1 MKYCIFLATT
11 IIVDKNSRL
20 FKFNQL
26 EKNEKRL
33 KQYERGIEKV
43 VELNDKYNLDIY
55 IADNGFNFE
64 EKLKIN
70 KKIKVLKENPNNF
83 GKINKGAGLIEVWMK
98 NIDTIKKY
106 DYVIHFE
113 PRQLLI
119 DNYFIDNFMKNP
131 RTLFTMNVNA
141 TGAYNTGLFACKPD
155 ELFNFIE
162 CISPEIL
169 IKNNLS
175 IEYVM
180 YNFFTQNNISFD
192 ILDKM
197 SLIWYDTMAKRE
209 RHW

>member
-11 IIVDKNSRL
+11 IIVDENSRL

-43 VELNDKYNLDIY
+43 VKLNDKYNLDIY

-70 KKIKVLKENPNNF
+70 KKIKILKENPNNF

-131 RTLFTMNVNA
+131 RTLFTMNVNT

-169 IKNNLS
+169 IKSNLS

-180 YNFFTQNNISFD
+180 YNFFTENKISFD
-192 ILDKM
+192 ILDRM
-197 SLIWYDTMAKRE
+197 SLIWYDTQAKRE
-209 RHW
+209 YNW

>member
-11 IIVDKNSRL
+11 IIVDKHSRL

-155 ELFNFIE
+155 EFFIV
-162 CISPEIL
+162 L
-169 IKNNLS
+169 
-175 IEYVM
+175 
-180 YNFFTQNNISFD
+180 
-192 ILDKM
+192 
-197 SLIWYDTMAKRE
+197 
-209 RHW
+209 